1 MRTQTRSVLMGVVLA
16 ALVFAAACGS
26 DAEDVVSGGPST
38 SDPDT
43 AVSLTGTTDDAT
55 TGDTSGEHWTRI
67 EPRDDLV
74 NPTVAEPTALLA
86 DPDDDQRVLVRFYG
100 GVQDCYGARATV
112 VREDD
117 SVVKI
122 RLEVGSVPG
131 SADRACIEIAEAQE
145 LAVGLDAPLGDR
157 RLTPVPAP

>member
-1 MRTQTRSVLMGVVLA
+1 MRRPIRVVLMGAVLA
-16 ALVFAAACGS
+16 ALVFTAACGS
-26 DAEDVVSGGPST
+26 DGEDVVSGAPST
-38 SDPDT
+38 TDPDT
-43 AVSLTGTTDDAT
+43 AVSLTGTTDAT
-55 TGDTSGEHWTRI
+55 AGATWTRI

-86 DPDDDQRVLVRFYG
+86 DPDDDQTVLVRFYG

-117 SVVKI
+117 GVVKI

-157 RLTPVPAP
+157 RLTSVPAP